1 MTYPGQPPN
10 DPPRDPDGWSPTAYG
25 RPYDPYSQGSSYPAN
40 PYPQGNPYGS
50 APGAQPYGNYGAG
63 YPGMDPWAPYGRDPV
78 TGLPFS
84 DKSKVVAGLLQ
95 IFLGSFGVGR
105 FYLGDNQ
112 TGGIQL
118 GLTIIG
124 WITAIFLVGFLILL
138 GVGIWALID
147 GIMMLTGSVRDKN
160 GLPLRS

>member
-10 DPPRDPDGWSPTAYG
+10 DPRHDPDGWSQAPYG
-25 RPYDPYSQGSSYPAN
+25 RPYDPYAQGTPHPAG
-40 PYPQGNPYGS
+40 PYPQAHPYAS
-50 APGAQPYGNYGAG
+50 APGTQPYGAG
-63 YPGMDPWAPYGRDPV
+63 YPGMDPWAPFGRDPI

-95 IFLGSFGVGR
+95 IFLGSLGVGR
-105 FYLGDNQ
+105 FYLGDFQ

-118 GLTIIG
+118 GLTVIG
-124 WITAIFLVGFLILL
+124 WITAIFFVGFLVLL

-160 GLPLRS
+160 GLPLRP